1 MQASGQPSM
10 TFDSDHSGGGCIFK
24 HVITRDSDEH
34 AAALQA
40 WDQTYNQLSPGAFMG
55 ALQQI
60 WLGNIHVFRE
70 TTNRA
75 VTQSG
80 LPTRDCFVIGVPLR
94 MSDTAL
100 FGNQIV
106 IPDSFFMFRATDG
119 FSLRTPEFF
128 DVIGI
133 AIPEPD
139 MAAALGSRLE
149 GEMRILLSGAPM
161 VFMPP
166 KPALAEFRR
175 CLVSLFDPDC
185 LQPPNR
191 LADATY
197 WRGLSDSVLGH
208 LVNLLQTALRA
219 PPPTPSFPGRCRVV
233 EQAVAFALAR
243 GAEPVTV
250 GELCAKT
257 RVSRR
262 MLNYCFQDVLNTNP
276 VHYLKAIRLN
286 GVRRDLRQ
294 ADPVPGVIRDV
305 AGRWGFWHFSR
316 FASEYRSLFGELP
329 SDTLCRGHVRAT

>member
-1 MQASGQPSM
+1 MQASGQPNM
-10 TFDSDHSGGGCIFK
+10 TLDSDHSGGGCIFK

-250 GELCAKT
+250 SELCAKT

>member
-197 WRGLSDSVLGH
+197 WRGLSDSVVGH

-250 GELCAKT
+250 SELCAKT

>member
-1 MQASGQPSM
+1 M
-10 TFDSDHSGGGCIFK
+10 TLDSDHSGGGCIFK

-197 WRGLSDSVLGH
+197 WRGLSDSVVGH

>member
-250 GELCAKT
+250 SELCAKT

>member
-1 MQASGQPSM
+1 MSM
-10 TFDSDHSGGGCIFK
+10 AFDSDQVASSCRFK
-24 HVITRDSDEH
+24 TVTTLDSDEH

-40 WDQTYNQLSPGAFMG
+40 WDQTYNQLSPGAFKG

-60 WLGNIHVFRE
+60 WMGNIHVFRE

-75 VTQSG
+75 VSQSG
-80 LPTRDCFVIGVPLR
+80 LPTRDCFVFGVPLE

-100 FGNQIV
+100 FGNQV
-106 IPDSFFMFRATDG
+106 VVPDSFFMFRATDG

-128 DVIGI
+128 DVMCI
-133 AIPEPD
+133 AIPESD
-139 MAAALGSRLE
+139 MAAALGRQLE

-166 KPALAEFRR
+166 RAALAEFQR
-175 CLVSLFDPDC
+175 CLISLFDPGC
-185 LQPPNR
+185 LQPNQ
-191 LADATY
+191 LADAAY
-197 WRGLSDSVLGH
+197 WRSLSDGVVGH

-233 EQAVAFALAR
+233 EEAVAFALSQ

-250 GELCAKT
+250 SELCART

-286 GVRRDLRQ
+286 GVRRELRQ
-294 ADPVPGVIRDV
+294 VDPAPGVIRDI

-316 FASEYRSLFGELP
+316 FASEYRLLFGELP
-329 SDTLCRGHVRAT
+329 SDTLCKGYVSPT

>member
-1 MQASGQPSM
+1 
-10 TFDSDHSGGGCIFK
+10 
-24 HVITRDSDEH
+24 
-34 AAALQA
+34 
-40 WDQTYNQLSPGAFMG
+40 
-55 ALQQI
+55 
-60 WLGNIHVFRE
+60 
-70 TTNRA
+70 
-75 VTQSG
+75 
-80 LPTRDCFVIGVPLR
+80 
-94 MSDTAL
+94 
-100 FGNQIV
+100 
-106 IPDSFFMFRATDG
+106 
-119 FSLRTPEFF
+119 
-128 DVIGI
+128 
-133 AIPEPD
+133 

-250 GELCAKT
+250 SELCAKT

>member
-1 MQASGQPSM
+1 M
-10 TFDSDHSGGGCIFK
+10 TLDSDHSGGGCIFK

-250 GELCAKT
+250 SELCAKT

>member
-1 MQASGQPSM
+1 MQASGQPNM
-10 TFDSDHSGGGCIFK
+10 TLDSDHSGGGCIFK

>member
-1 MQASGQPSM
+1 MSM
-10 TFDSDHSGGGCIFK
+10 LSDSDEVGSSCRFRK
-24 HVITRDSDEH
+24 VITLDSDEH

-40 WDQTYNQLSPGAFMG
+40 WDQTYNQLSPGAFKG

-60 WLGNIHVFRE
+60 WLGKLHVFRE

-75 VTQSG
+75 VAQSG
-80 LPTRDCFVIGVPLR
+80 LPTKDCFVFGVPLE

-100 FGNQIV
+100 FGNQV
-106 IPDSFFMFRATDG
+106 VVPDSFFMFRSTDG

-139 MAAALGSRLE
+139 MAAALGSQLE
-149 GEMRILLSGAPM
+149 SEMRVLLSGAPM
-161 VFMPP
+161 VLIPP
-166 KPALAEFRR
+166 KPAMAEFRR
-175 CLVSLFDPDC
+175 CLSSLFEPRA
-185 LQPPNR
+185 LQPSP
-191 LADATY
+191 LVDAAY
-197 WRGLSDSVLGH
+197 WQDLSDGVVAH
-208 LVNLLQTALRA
+208 LVSLLQTALRL

-233 EQAVAFALAR
+233 EQAVAFALSQ

-250 GELCAKT
+250 GDLCART

-286 GVRRDLRQ
+286 GVRRELRQ
-294 ADPVPGVIRDV
+294 TNPAPGVIRDV

-329 SDTLCRGHVRAT
+329 SDTLCRGHVRPT

>member
-197 WRGLSDSVLGH
+197 WRGLSDSVVGH

>member
-1 MQASGQPSM
+1 M

-197 WRGLSDSVLGH
+197 WRGLSDSVVGH

-250 GELCAKT
+250 SELCAKT